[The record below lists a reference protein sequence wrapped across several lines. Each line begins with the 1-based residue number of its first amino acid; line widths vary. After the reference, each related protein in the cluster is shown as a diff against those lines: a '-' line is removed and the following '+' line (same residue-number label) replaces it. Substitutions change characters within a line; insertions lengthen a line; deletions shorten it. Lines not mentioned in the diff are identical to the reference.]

1 MISRSKSHFAIL
13 GIIAS
18 LLFLGDVRAEEGP
31 PSDNAAGQ
39 EMVIGPEQHPK
50 RLVSLDPWV
59 VEDEI
64 VGTVAAYVY
73 DDVTTERPVDYWEIY
88 DQKGELLAA
97 SWFDGHGV
105 RRTAVDRGIVEEKE
119 QLEGIFVVVLDGDPV

>member
-31 PSDNAAGQ
+31 PSDHAAGQ

-73 DDVTTERPVDYWEIY
+73 DDVGTERPVDYWEIY
-88 DQKGELLAA
+88 NQKGELLAA

-119 QLEGIFVVVLDGDPV
+119 QLEGIFVVVLDGNPV

>member
-18 LLFLGDVRAEEGP
+18 LLFFGDVRAEEGP
-31 PSDNAAGQ
+31 PSDHAAGQ
-39 EMVIGPEQHPK
+39 EMVTGPEQHPK

-64 VGTVAAYVY
+64 LGTARRSSIAFAGFARWRCPYRKRILHFS
-73 DDVTTERPVDYWEIY
+73 RP
-88 DQKGELLAA
+88 
-97 SWFDGHGV
+97 S
-105 RRTAVDRGIVEEKE
+105 EEK
-119 QLEGIFVVVLDGDPV
+119 